1 MPIVKWQNAAQS
13 DVGVARVWS
22 VTRKSPNRA
31 SRARAIKNG
40 RAGGRNGAA
49 ASRKIDLAGEVEEA
63 AEYRYQN
70 GIPAY
75 ACSTELPV
83 EVLGAKYKWARGAGL
98 I

>member
-1 MPIVKWQNAAQS
+1 MPTLNGRTPQ
-13 DVGVARVWS
+13 S
-22 VTRKSPNRA
+22 VTSALQEFGVLREKAPTEPRVH
-31 SRARAIKNG
+31 RQLKMDVQEEELVQH
-40 RAGGRNGAA
+40 AA
-49 ASRKIDLAGEVEEA
+49 RKIDLAGEVEEA